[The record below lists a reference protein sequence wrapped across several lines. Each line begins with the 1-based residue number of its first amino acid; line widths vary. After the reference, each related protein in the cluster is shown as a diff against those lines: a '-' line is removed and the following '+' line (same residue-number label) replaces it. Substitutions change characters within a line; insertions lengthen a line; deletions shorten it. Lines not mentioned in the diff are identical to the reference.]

1 MTKALVF
8 PGQGS
13 QTIGM
18 GKELYE
24 NFICA
29 RVVFDEVD
37 SALSRKLSKIIFD
50 GDMDQLTRTDNAQ
63 PALMAMSMA
72 VLSVMQIE
80 YGFNP
85 LSVAFMAGH
94 SLGEYSAL
102 CSSGAL
108 SLANTAVLLQ
118 KRGEAMLASALKK
131 KGKMAVVLG
140 LTKEQIE
147 DSLSG
152 EVFIA
157 NDNCVGQV
165 VISGAEEDVDKA
177 SEILERKGAKRVL
190 PLAVSG
196 AFHSSLMQQASEEMT
211 ETLLSIPMQAPKVPL
226 ISNVTGQPIR
236 DVTEIR
242 QLLIKQIVSPVLW
255 TQSVQLMAK
264 EGVDT
269 FIEVGNGKVLS
280 GLIKRTEP
288 TASAISLNTILSMQE
303 FFSLDNR
310 KKEKCLI

>member
-37 SALSRKLSKIIFD
+37 SALSRKLSKIIFE
-50 GDMDQLTRTDNAQ
+50 GDMDELTRTDNAQ

-72 VLSVMQIE
+72 VISVMQIE
-80 YGFNP
+80 YGFDP
-85 LSVAFMAGH
+85 SSVAFMAGH

-102 CSSGAL
+102 CASGAL
-108 SLANTAVLLQ
+108 SLPNTARLLQ
-118 KRGEAMLASALKK
+118 KRGEAMLAASQRKE
-131 KGKMAVVLG
+131 GKMAVVLG
-140 LTKEQIE
+140 LDKKQIE
-147 DSLSG
+147 ESLTG
-152 EVFIA
+152 EVFVA
-157 NDNCVGQV
+157 NDNCIGQI
-165 VISGAEEDVDKA
+165 VISGQVDDVDKV
-177 SEILERKGAKRVL
+177 SDLLMKMGAKRVL
-190 PLAVSG
+190 PLPVSG
-196 AFHSSLMQQASEEMT
+196 AFHSRLMQSATDEMRDV
-211 ETLLSIPMQAPKVPL
+211 LLSVPMQMPKVSL

-236 DVTEIR
+236 DTEEIR

-255 TQSVQLMAK
+255 TQSVQLMVK

-280 GLIKRTEP
+280 GLVKRTEP
-288 TASAISLNTILSMQE
+288 TASTISLNSILSMQE
-303 FFSLDNR
+303 FFSLD
-310 KKEKCLI
+310 K

>member
-50 GDMDQLTRTDNAQ
+50 GDMDTLTRTDNAQ
-63 PALMAMSMA
+63 PALMTMSMA
-72 VLSVMQIE
+72 VFAVMQIE
-80 YGFNP
+80 YGFDP
-85 LSVAFMAGH
+85 FSVAFMAGH

-102 CSSGAL
+102 CASGAL
-108 SLANTAVLLQ
+108 RLSDTACLLQ
-118 KRGEAMLASALKK
+118 KRGQAMLAAAQKK
-131 KGKMAVVLG
+131 EGKMAVVLG
-140 LTKEQIE
+140 LDKEQVKE
-147 DSLSG
+147 CLSG
-152 EVFIA
+152 EVFVA
-157 NDNCVGQV
+157 NDNCVGQI
-165 VISGAEEDVDKA
+165 VISGRADDVDKV
-177 SEILERKGAKRVL
+177 SELLMERGAKRVL

-196 AFHSSLMQQASEEMT
+196 AFHSPLMQSAAEEMKDV
-211 ETLLSIPMQAPKVPL
+211 LLSVPMQAPRVPL
-226 ISNVTGQPIR
+226 ISNVTGQPVH
-236 DVTEIR
+236 DTQEIR

-255 TQSVQLMAK
+255 TQSVQQMTN

-280 GLIKRTEP
+280 GLIRRTEP
-288 TASAISLNTILSMQE
+288 TAAVVSLNSILSMQE
-303 FFSLDNR
+303 FFGLDRN
-310 KKEKCLI
+310 